1 MARRTRPHRITVDL
15 STEAFD
21 WLNAQRA
28 IDHIST
34 SDRIRALISLA
45 RDDAD
50 LQARVDRRDHE
61 LAHADLDER
70 RRETKST

>member
-15 STEAFD
+15 NAEAFD

-28 IDHIST
+28 IDHINT

-45 RDDAD
+45 REDAE
-50 LQARVDRRDHE
+50 LMKRVDERERE

-70 RRETKST
+70 RRETKGT